1 LLLELPIV
9 LLEENFLK
17 VVDGVLHIHSDT
29 VLEAVNEVG
38 LKVCHSPIVRGAIVR
53 RALRSQQLSHI
64 APLLRLSV
72 HIAHVMEQSLF
83 PSDNFILHLLLDL
96 SGQSQSIVLKLVSVE
111 FHESLP
117 KDSHGPLRHLKLL
130 FVHKYV
136 EFLSIFWELSL
147 SCIDVKSND
156 LIIFSHVKLLLHLFC
171 HHDLRQCVTFV
182 LHQIV
187 YEPIVEVLSQLF
199 GLGGLDAGFP
209 SVPGSVELD
218 VLSELLK

>member
-1 LLLELPIV
+1 MLLELPIV
-9 LLEENFLK
+9 LLEENLLK

-72 HIAHVMEQSLF
+72 HIAHVVEQSLF

-147 SCIDVKSND
+147 SCIDV
-156 LIIFSHVKLLLHLFC
+156 
-171 HHDLRQCVTFV
+171 
-182 LHQIV
+182 
-187 YEPIVEVLSQLF
+187 
-199 GLGGLDAGFP
+199 
-209 SVPGSVELD
+209 
-218 VLSELLK
+218 